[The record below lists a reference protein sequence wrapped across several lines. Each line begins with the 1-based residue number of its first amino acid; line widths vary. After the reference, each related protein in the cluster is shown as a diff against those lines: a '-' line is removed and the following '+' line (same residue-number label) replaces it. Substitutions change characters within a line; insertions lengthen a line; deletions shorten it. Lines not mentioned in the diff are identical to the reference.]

1 VVWVAVRVARQG
13 LRPGVLGL
21 ISDRELFIVGRIK
34 DPLIVYGR
42 NHSPDDIEATIQE
55 ITRGR
60 VAAISIPDGH
70 MEKLVVIVEL
80 KKRAESH

>member
-1 VVWVAVRVARQG
+1 VAVRVARQG

-55 ITRGR
+55 ITE
-60 VAAISIPDGH
+60 AASRQYPSR
-70 MEKLVVIVEL
+70 MVTWRNLL
-80 KKRAESH
+80 SLSN